1 MTDYEK
7 INQKG
12 YLQKMIWPIFIEL
25 ILQMLVGNI
34 DQIMVGKYS
43 ANSVGAIANANQ
55 IMNLL
60 IIIFSVICTATTIIV
75 SLYLGAGNKKKV
87 EQTYTLSVFVNFIF
101 SLIISII
108 FFVFG
113 REILEWLKV
122 PSDIIGETESYIK
135 IIGSCMFL
143 QSTYLTFG
151 AILRSNTLM
160 KYSMIVSIIVNLINI
175 GGNFILINGFGS
187 IPALGVAGAAISSNI
202 SRFIGVIVIYIIFR
216 KKIGAKL
223 RLSHIHPFPFDEFK
237 KLMGIGIPS
246 GGESLSYNL
255 SQIVIQR
262 MINILGSVVISTK
275 AYASIFANFSYVYG
289 MAVSQAGQIM
299 VGYLIG
305 ADDTENTEKRVW
317 QTLKIAMLTAL
328 VISVIIYFIS
338 DYCFGFF
345 TDNTEIIE
353 LGKKIMFIDI
363 FLELG
368 RACNMIFVR
377 ALSAAGDI
385 KFPITVGIINV
396 WLVAVLGGFILS
408 EVFNLGLIGIWIAM
422 MIDEC
427 IRGII
432 FIFRWR
438 SGVWKNKKII

>member
-25 ILQMLVGNI
+25 ILQMLVGNV

-60 IIIFSVICTATTIIV
+60 IIIFSVICTATTIII
-75 SLYLGAGNKKKV
+75 SLYLGAGDKKKV
-87 EQTYTLSVFVNFIF
+87 EQTYTLSIFVNFIF
-101 SLIISII
+101 SLIIS
-108 FFVFG
+108 FVFLVFG
-113 REILEWLKV
+113 RQILEWLKV
-122 PSDIIGETESYIK
+122 PYDIIGETESYIK
-135 IIGSCMFL
+135 IIGSFIFL
-143 QSTYLTFG
+143 QSIYLTFG
-151 AILRSNTLM
+151 AILRSNTFM
-160 KYSMIVSIIVNLINI
+160 KYSMIVSFIVNAINI
-175 GGNFILINGFGS
+175 GGNFILINGFGN
-187 IPALGVAGAAISSNI
+187 IPAMGVAGAAVSSNI

-216 KKIGAKL
+216 KKTGAKL
-223 RLSHIHPFPFDEFK
+223 RLSHIYPFPFGEFK

-255 SQIVIQR
+255 SQIAIQR
-262 MINILGSVVISTK
+262 MINTFGSAIISTK

-289 MAVSQAGQIM
+289 AAVSQAGQIM

-305 ADDTENTEKRVW
+305 AGDVENTEKRVW
-317 QTLKIAMLTAL
+317 KTLRIAMITAL
-328 VISVIIYFIS
+328 VISVTIFFVS

-345 TDNTEIIE
+345 TDNREVIE

-368 RACNMIFVR
+368 RSCNMIFVR

-385 KFPITVGIINV
+385 KFPITLGIINV

-408 EVFNLGLIGIWIAM
+408 EVFGLGLVGIWIAM
-422 MIDEC
+422 TADEC
-427 IRGII
+427 IRGIV
-432 FIFRWR
+432 FIFRWK
-438 SGVWKNKKII
+438 SGVWKNKK

>member
-25 ILQMLVGNI
+25 ILQMLVGNV

-60 IIIFSVICTATTIIV
+60 IIIFSVICTATTIII
-75 SLYLGAGNKKKV
+75 SLYLGAGDKKKV
-87 EQTYTLSVFVNFIF
+87 EQTYTLSIFVNFIF
-101 SLIISII
+101 SLIIS
-108 FFVFG
+108 FVFLVFG
-113 REILEWLKV
+113 RQILEWLKV
-122 PSDIIGETESYIK
+122 PYDIIGETESYIK
-135 IIGSCMFL
+135 IIGSFIFL
-143 QSTYLTFG
+143 QSIYLTFG
-151 AILRSNTLM
+151 AILRSNTFM
-160 KYSMIVSIIVNLINI
+160 KYSMIVSFIVNAINI
-175 GGNFILINGFGS
+175 GGNFILINGFGN
-187 IPALGVAGAAISSNI
+187 IPAMGVAGAAVSSNI

-216 KKIGAKL
+216 KKTGAKL
-223 RLSHIHPFPFDEFK
+223 RLSHIYPFPFGEFK

-255 SQIVIQR
+255 SQIAIQR
-262 MINILGSVVISTK
+262 MINTFGSAIISTK

-289 MAVSQAGQIM
+289 AAVSQAGQIM

-305 ADDTENTEKRVW
+305 AGDVENTEKRVW
-317 QTLKIAMLTAL
+317 KTLRIAMITAL
-328 VISVIIYFIS
+328 VISVTIFFVS

-345 TDNTEIIE
+345 TDNREVIE

-368 RACNMIFVR
+368 RSCNMIFVR

-385 KFPITVGIINV
+385 KFPITLGIINV

-408 EVFNLGLIGIWIAM
+408 EVFGLGLVGIWIAM
-422 MIDEC
+422 TADEC
-427 IRGII
+427 IRGIV
-432 FIFRWR
+432 FIFRWK

>member
-25 ILQMLVGNI
+25 ILQMLVGNV

-60 IIIFSVICTATTIIV
+60 IIIFSVICTATTIII

-87 EQTYTLSVFVNFIF
+87 EQTYTLSIFINFIF
-101 SLIISII
+101 SLIIS
-108 FFVFG
+108 FVFLVFG
-113 REILEWLKV
+113 RQILEWLKV
-122 PSDIIGETESYIK
+122 PYDIIGETESYIK
-135 IIGSCMFL
+135 IIGSFIFL
-143 QSTYLTFG
+143 QSIYLTFG
-151 AILRSNTLM
+151 AILRSNTFM
-160 KYSMIVSIIVNLINI
+160 KYSMIVSFIVNAINI
-175 GGNFILINGFGS
+175 GGNFILINGFGN
-187 IPALGVAGAAISSNI
+187 IPAMGVAGAAVSSNI

-216 KKIGAKL
+216 KKTGAKL
-223 RLSHIHPFPFDEFK
+223 RLSHIYPFPFGEFK

-255 SQIVIQR
+255 SQIAIQR
-262 MINILGSVVISTK
+262 MINTFGSAIISTK

-289 MAVSQAGQIM
+289 AAVSQAGQIM

-305 ADDTENTEKRVW
+305 AGDVENTEKRVW
-317 QTLKIAMLTAL
+317 KTLRIAMITAF
-328 VISVIIYFIS
+328 VISIVIFFIS

-345 TDNTEIIE
+345 TDNREVIE

-368 RACNMIFVR
+368 RSCNMIFVR

-385 KFPITVGIINV
+385 KFPITLGIINV

-408 EVFNLGLIGIWIAM
+408 EVFGLGLVGIWIAM
-422 MIDEC
+422 TADEC

-432 FIFRWR
+432 FIFRWK

>member
-25 ILQMLVGNI
+25 ILQMLVGNV

-60 IIIFSVICTATTIIV
+60 IIIFSVIFTATTIII

-87 EQTYTLSVFVNFIF
+87 EQTYTLSIFINFIF
-101 SLIISII
+101 SLIIS
-108 FFVFG
+108 FVFLVFG
-113 REILEWLKV
+113 RQILEWLKV
-122 PSDIIGETESYIK
+122 PYDIIGETESYIK
-135 IIGSCMFL
+135 IIGSFIFL
-143 QSTYLTFG
+143 QSIYLTFG
-151 AILRSNTLM
+151 AILRSNTFM
-160 KYSMIVSIIVNLINI
+160 KYSMIVSFIVNAINI

-187 IPALGVAGAAISSNI
+187 IPAMGVAGAAVSSNI

-216 KKIGAKL
+216 KKTGAKL
-223 RLSHIHPFPFDEFK
+223 RLSHIYPFPFGEFK

-255 SQIVIQR
+255 SQIAIQR
-262 MINILGSVVISTK
+262 MINTFGSAIISTK
-275 AYASIFANFSYVYG
+275 SYASIFANFSYVYG
-289 MAVSQAGQIM
+289 AAVSQAGQIM

-305 ADDTENTEKRVW
+305 AGDVENTEKRVW
-317 QTLKIAMLTAL
+317 KTLRIAMITAF
-328 VISVIIYFIS
+328 VISIVIFFIS

-345 TDNTEIIE
+345 TDNREVIE

-368 RACNMIFVR
+368 RSCNMIFVR

-408 EVFNLGLIGIWIAM
+408 EVFGLGLVGIWIAM
-422 MIDEC
+422 TADEC

-432 FIFRWR
+432 FIFRWK

>member
-25 ILQMLVGNI
+25 ILQMLVGNV

-60 IIIFSVICTATTIIV
+60 IIIFSVICTATTIII
-75 SLYLGAGNKKKV
+75 SLYLGAGDKKKV
-87 EQTYTLSVFVNFIF
+87 EQTYTLSIFVNFIF
-101 SLIISII
+101 SLIIS
-108 FFVFG
+108 FVFLVFG
-113 REILEWLKV
+113 RQILEWLKV
-122 PSDIIGETESYIK
+122 PHDIIGETESYIK
-135 IIGSCMFL
+135 IIGSFIFL
-143 QSTYLTFG
+143 QSIYLTFG
-151 AILRSNTLM
+151 AILRSNTFM
-160 KYSMIVSIIVNLINI
+160 KYSMIVSFIVNAINI

-187 IPALGVAGAAISSNI
+187 IPAMGVAGAAVSSNI

-216 KKIGAKL
+216 KKTGAKL
-223 RLSHIHPFPFDEFK
+223 RLSHIYPFPFYEFK

-255 SQIVIQR
+255 SQIAIQR
-262 MINILGSVVISTK
+262 MINTFGSAIISTK

-289 MAVSQAGQIM
+289 AAVSQAGQIM

-305 ADDTENTEKRVW
+305 AGDVENTEKRVW
-317 QTLKIAMLTAL
+317 KTLRIAMITAF
-328 VISVIIYFIS
+328 VISIVIFFIS

-345 TDNTEIIE
+345 TDNREVIE

-368 RACNMIFVR
+368 RSCNMIFVR

-385 KFPITVGIINV
+385 KFPITLGIINV
-396 WLVAVLGGFILS
+396 WLVAVFGGFILS
-408 EVFNLGLIGIWIAM
+408 EVFGLGLVGIWIAM
-422 MIDEC
+422 TADEC
-427 IRGII
+427 IRGIV
-432 FIFRWR
+432 FIFRWK

>member
-160 KYSMIVSIIVNLINI
+160 KYSMIVSIIVNIINI

-262 MINILGSVVISTK
+262 MINILGSAVISTK

-345 TDNTEIIE
+345 TDNAEIIE

>member
-223 RLSHIHPFPFDEFK
+223 RLSHIYPFPFDEFK

-262 MINILGSVVISTK
+262 MINILGSAVISTK

>member
-25 ILQMLVGNI
+25 ILQMLVGNV

-43 ANSVGAIANANQ
+43 ANAVGAIANANQ

-60 IIIFSVICTATTIIV
+60 IIIFSVICTATTIII
-75 SLYLGAGNKKKV
+75 SLYLGAGDKKKV
-87 EQTYTLSVFVNFIF
+87 EQTYTLSIFINFIF
-101 SLIISII
+101 SLIIS
-108 FFVFG
+108 FVFLVFG
-113 REILEWLKV
+113 RQILEWLKV
-122 PSDIIGETESYIK
+122 PYDIIGETESYIK
-135 IIGSCMFL
+135 IIGSFIFL
-143 QSTYLTFG
+143 QSIYLTFG
-151 AILRSNTLM
+151 AILRSNTFM
-160 KYSMIVSIIVNLINI
+160 KYSMIVSFIVNAINI
-175 GGNFILINGFGS
+175 GGNFILINGFGN
-187 IPALGVAGAAISSNI
+187 IPAMGVAGAAVSSNI

-216 KKIGAKL
+216 KKTGAKL
-223 RLSHIHPFPFDEFK
+223 RLSHIYPFPFGEFK

-255 SQIVIQR
+255 SQIAIQR
-262 MINILGSVVISTK
+262 MINTFGSAIISTK

-289 MAVSQAGQIM
+289 AAVSQAGQIM

-305 ADDTENTEKRVW
+305 AGDVENTEKRVW
-317 QTLKIAMLTAL
+317 KTLRIAMITAF
-328 VISVIIYFIS
+328 VISIVIFFIS

-345 TDNTEIIE
+345 TDNREVIE

-368 RACNMIFVR
+368 RSCNMIFVR

-385 KFPITVGIINV
+385 KFPITLGIINV

-408 EVFNLGLIGIWIAM
+408 EVFGLGLVGIWIAM
-422 MIDEC
+422 TADEC
-427 IRGII
+427 IRGIV
-432 FIFRWR
+432 FIFRWK

>member
-160 KYSMIVSIIVNLINI
+160 KYSMIVSIIVNIINI

-262 MINILGSVVISTK
+262 MINILGSAVISTK

-317 QTLKIAMLTAL
+317 QTLKIAMITAL

-345 TDNTEIIE
+345 TENTEIIE

-408 EVFNLGLIGIWIAM
+408 EIFNLGLIGIWIAM

>member
-25 ILQMLVGNI
+25 ILQMLVGNV

-60 IIIFSVICTATTIIV
+60 IIIFSVICTATTIII

-87 EQTYTLSVFVNFIF
+87 EQTYTLSIFINFIF
-101 SLIISII
+101 SLIIS
-108 FFVFG
+108 FVFLVFG
-113 REILEWLKV
+113 RQILEWLKV
-122 PSDIIGETESYIK
+122 PYDIIGETESYIK
-135 IIGSCMFL
+135 IIGSFIFL
-143 QSTYLTFG
+143 QSIYLTFG
-151 AILRSNTLM
+151 AILRSNTFM
-160 KYSMIVSIIVNLINI
+160 KYSMIVSFIVNAINI
-175 GGNFILINGFGS
+175 GGNFILINGFGN
-187 IPALGVAGAAISSNI
+187 IPAMGVAGAAVSSNI

-216 KKIGAKL
+216 KKTGAKL
-223 RLSHIHPFPFDEFK
+223 RLSHIYPFPFGEFK

-255 SQIVIQR
+255 SQIAIQR
-262 MINILGSVVISTK
+262 MINTFGSAIISTK

-289 MAVSQAGQIM
+289 AAVSQAGQIM

-305 ADDTENTEKRVW
+305 AGDVENTEKRVW
-317 QTLKIAMLTAL
+317 KTLRIAMITAF
-328 VISVIIYFIS
+328 VISIVIFFIS

-345 TDNTEIIE
+345 TDNREVIE

-368 RACNMIFVR
+368 RSCNMIFVR

-385 KFPITVGIINV
+385 KFPITLGIINV

-408 EVFNLGLIGIWIAM
+408 EVFGLGLVGIWIAM
-422 MIDEC
+422 TADEC
-427 IRGII
+427 IRGIV
-432 FIFRWR
+432 FIFRWK

>member
-262 MINILGSVVISTK
+262 MINILGSAVISTK

-377 ALSAAGDI
+377 TLSAAGDI

-438 SGVWKNKKII
+438 SGIWKNKKII